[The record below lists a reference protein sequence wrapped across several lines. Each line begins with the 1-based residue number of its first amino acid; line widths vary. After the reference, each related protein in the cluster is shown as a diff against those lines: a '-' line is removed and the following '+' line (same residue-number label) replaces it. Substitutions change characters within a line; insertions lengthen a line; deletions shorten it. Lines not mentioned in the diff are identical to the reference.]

1 MTNDNDKTEGTPEVL
16 IIVPNYW
23 GKGTT
28 ITEAWKQ
35 VKEASYKNLRELRSG
50 QWIMYFGHDT
60 EEVGLRVDDFGNVCH
75 HSDYPIYPIE
85 SHKPAARKRG

>member
-1 MTNDNDKTEGTPEVL
+1 MTNDNDKTEGTPKVL

-35 VKEASYKNLRELRSG
+35 VKRSSYGNLRKLR
-50 QWIMYFGHDT
+50 QAPWCIYFGHDT
-60 EEVGLRVDDFGNVCH
+60 DDVPLCVDSFGNICH
-75 HSDYPIYPIE
+75 HSDHPVHEIE
-85 SHKPAARKRG
+85 SHIPAVSKRG